1 MSPRIL
7 HLWAIYLV
15 HPHLAL
21 LTITHGKV
29 QLDHAGMMIVFLKH
43 FNTTRQ
49 TLFGIGNIYVRRT
62 DRVRDLI
69 PIITDR
75 MKWSPEKQLK
85 LYEVTTCGF
94 SPILTC

>member
-1 MSPRIL
+1 MI
-7 HLWAIYLV
+7 
-15 HPHLAL
+15 
-21 LTITHGKV
+21 
-29 QLDHAGMMIVFLKH
+29 IVFLKH

-75 MKWSPEKQLK
+75 MKWSPETQLK
-85 LYEVTTCGF
+85 LYEVTTSGF